1 MKYAFLTIFLIFNF
15 FAGEIFSK
23 TATEVTWKSLLKDHA
38 NCVTWISATV
48 RLEVSVGRSMPLRA
62 KTRSI
67 GHHYRRRWLNGC
79 ISYKS

>member
-23 TATEVTWKSLLKDHA
+23 TASEVTWKSLLKEHA

-48 RLEVSVGRSMPLRA
+48 RLEVSVGGRSMPPQEQNSKHWAPLSQKMA
-62 KTRSI
+62 
-67 GHHYRRRWLNGC
+67 
-79 ISYKS
+79 